1 MIFKEII
8 SRHTYLDNRLHRK
21 NFVENKLL
29 KQLDTYLANI
39 CSSIHLRLLEQCRLK
54 LYLSWHYFLLWSI
67 ECIMET
73 HTP

>member
-54 LYLSWHYFLLWSI
+54 LYLLWYYFLFWSI